1 MKFHWVLLLLTS
13 LIGCLRTALHAQE
26 TSPYFNYISPDSLD
40 ASFSQYLTFGAYPGQ
55 TGGFDGYGPG
65 KSIDQYEVIRG
76 AYGFN
81 YAVPFKS
88 LSPQGADLVCAF
100 LHADTLDPQDLSFRI
115 QGEEK
120 TLEFLHL
127 SDTTYLL
134 LLPPRDFNYHV
145 YAWYGQS
152 RIGKLHVRSYPKL
165 TKKITLIPLGPFNID
180 STGLSHGLNKVFRGA
195 NLAAEIHIAP
205 PFAPVGYSAE
215 TLFEYPDDPL
225 HLSYTD
231 QMTRLEKLYGS
242 GLALNSNEYVFFV
255 IGGFE
260 DPSIRGYMGIGNH
273 LGFLVADSLPLL
285 TQSLARE
292 LAHGIGFLPYTEAR
306 TDPANPNLMYGS
318 GTDLLY
324 AQWEQMRKNEW
335 ATYTWIEGPNLTSTA
350 GLVAYYFWEENA
362 GGSIPDSAIHRPFRC
377 NNFITLISSKNQ
389 PRSYQTFERVESAIL
404 EMANDNKYGAE
415 KNTFEMKPPLEDG
428 PHKLYFPL
436 YKTDALETGS
446 VVFSRRNGSWK
457 STRQKSVLYLNVL
470 ADSVSVF
477 SHSNDSIVL
486 DKYNIAIP
494 SNGHYIVKT
503 YWKNNGKIARQLVFN
518 YNNDD
523 VTAFFLR
530 PERILPKRVIV
541 FANGYRGPKK
551 DKDVSDNLVTTRDR
565 YHYWM
570 KIDKEFVKRLKP
582 AAQYYID
589 GNHKIGTSAH
599 KTMVRFGLSLVQV
612 RTAANHERSRKSY
625 NILNT
630 DANLEGF
637 KQRKEKGRIAA
648 RAFLNAR
655 CNSPGCLNTKDTV
668 DIVCH
673 SMGYA
678 YTLGFI
684 EELKGKVIFGK
695 IYILA
700 PENACIDGADW
711 SLFEEVWQY
720 GSNLDQP
727 DADPVWEQD
736 GIAPQCQVLGLE
748 QVPAGKGGRAF
759 IPKDWPHKNFID
771 SHMLYHFEWIF
782 ERIQPGQPGYIQPR
796 KG

>member
-1 MKFHWVLLLLTS
+1 MKFHWVLFLLTS
-13 LIGCLRTALHAQE
+13 LIGCASPALRAQE
-26 TSPYFNYISPDSLD
+26 TSPYFNYQSTDSLD
-40 ASFSQYLTFGAYPGQ
+40 ADINHYITFGAYLGQ
-55 TGGFDGYGPG
+55 TGGFDGYTPG

-76 AYGFN
+76 PYGFN

-88 LSPQGADLVCAF
+88 LSTQGADLVCAF
-100 LHADTLDPQDLSFRI
+100 LQTDSSHLPNLSFRI
-115 QGEEK
+115 QGEE
-120 TLEFLHL
+120 TVLEYLHL

-134 LLPPRDFNYHV
+134 LLPPRDFNYYV
-145 YAWYGQS
+145 YAFDGNS
-152 RIGKLHVRSYPKL
+152 RIGKLRVLSYPKL
-165 TKKITLIPLGPFNID
+165 TQKITLVPLVSLSAD
-180 STGLSHGLNKVFRGA
+180 STQLRHALNRIFQGA
-195 NLAAEIHIAP
+195 NLDIELRIAP
-205 PFAPVGYSAE
+205 RFAPPGYSAE
-215 TLFEYPDDPL
+215 TAFEYPDDPL
-225 HLSYTD
+225 HLSYTG
-231 QMTRLEKLYGS
+231 QMTQLERVYGPK
-242 GLALNSNEYVFFV
+242 LALNSNEYVFFV

-260 DPSIRGYMGIGNH
+260 NPVARGYMGIGNH
-273 LGFLVADSLPLL
+273 LGFVVADSLPAF
-285 TQSLARE
+285 SAAIARE
-292 LAHGIGFLPYTEAR
+292 LGHGIGFLPYTEPPADP
-306 TDPANPNLMYGS
+306 TDPNLMHGS

-324 AQWEQMRKNEW
+324 AQWEQLRKNEW
-335 ATYTWIEGPNLTSTA
+335 ASYTWIEGPNLTSTA
-350 GLVAYYFWEENA
+350 GLVAYYFWEENVD
-362 GGSIPDSAIHRPFRC
+362 GSIRDTSIRRPFRY
-377 NNFITLISSKNQ
+377 NHFITLLASRNQ
-389 PRSYQTFERVESAIL
+389 PRNYQTFERVEAAVI
-404 EMANDNKYGAE
+404 EMANDNKYTE
-415 KNTFEMKPPLEDG
+415 RNYFEMVPPLEGG

-436 YKTDALETGS
+436 HKTDAPASGSIIYRRQNGGWKSIRQGS
-446 VVFSRRNGSWK
+446 VI
-457 STRQKSVLYLNVL
+457 YLNVFD
-470 ADSVSVF
+470 DSLSKF
-477 SHSNDSIVL
+477 SHSNDSIIL
-486 DKYNIAIP
+486 DKYNIRIL

-523 VTAFFLR
+523 VTAFFLK

-570 KIDKEFVKRLKP
+570 KIDKEFIKRLKP

-589 GNHKIGTSAH
+589 GSHKIGTSGH
-599 KTMVRFGLSLVQV
+599 KTMVRFGLSLVQA
-612 RTAANHERSRKSY
+612 RTATNHERSRNAYK
-625 NILNT
+625 ILNT
-630 DANLEGF
+630 DTNLEGF

-700 PENACIDGADW
+700 PENACIDGTDW

-727 DADPVWEQD
+727 DPDPVWEQD